1 MIVVEA
7 SHAHVM
13 KFLPLYTHITLM
25 WRELSIV
32 PTVNQR
38 SVFTDSH
45 NFDHFHMERQ
55 P

>member
-13 KFLPLYTHITLM
+13 NFLPLYTNITLM

-32 PTVNQR
+32 CQLCEQC
-38 SVFTDSH
+38 VFTYSH
-45 NFDHFHMERQ
+45 NFVHFHMERQ